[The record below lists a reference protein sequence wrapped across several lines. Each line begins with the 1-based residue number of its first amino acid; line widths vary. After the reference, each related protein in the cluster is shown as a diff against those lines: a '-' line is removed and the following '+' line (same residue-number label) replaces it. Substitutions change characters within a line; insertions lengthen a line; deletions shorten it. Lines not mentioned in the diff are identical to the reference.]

1 MRAIARFT
9 VRHARLTLGAWALV
23 LVAALVLGASATDH
37 IGQPSLRIPGSDS
50 ARASDLTSKEFGGT
64 ISMAVLL
71 QGPPKLVERRGPALV
86 RELQEIEG
94 VQVLSPWAI
103 GGERVLREPK
113 GQALLAL
120 QVSRPFDEISK
131 ETTPEVEAAIAR
143 AVRPPLTAQ
152 ITGLAPLVRALNQ
165 SSIDSL
171 HRGELLA
178 LPILFVMLLLIFGSP
193 VAALVPA
200 LSGLLVTRIGIAAL
214 GLIGREVD
222 IDALALNLVTMVG
235 LALGVDY
242 ALLVVSRF
250 REELAEGLSVAQAA
264 EEAGVRAGRTVLLA
278 GSALVL
284 GMACGMLVAP
294 GSLLVSSGIGVVVAA
309 LAAVAVAVLV
319 MPAALAVLGTSVN
332 RWSLRRTHG
341 AGAWLR
347 LSQRALRAPG
357 AAAFFVLLPLVLL
370 SAPALALNTG
380 PPDVANLPPDDAART
395 SYEAFE
401 RDRGAGW
408 STPYEVVFHT
418 DGPIT
423 TTKRLKALGRFQD
436 RVAKIQGVEAVLGP
450 AALLERTA
458 VLRALTRDLV
468 GGQRQVRRL
477 ERGLTRTRD
486 GNGTLRDGLGL
497 GAAGAGQLASG
508 IGRAAAGSQQL
519 ADGTSAAA
527 PQTERLAEGVQ
538 QTADGSKRLTGGLG
552 QARDGTRKL
561 ETNMDVLRD
570 SLVQADRDSDSKLS
584 TPASD
589 TQSAV
594 QSALRNL
601 GGITDPTVS
610 GNPGVQRAKADLT
623 RALSALGPL
632 KTNIASYTTDL
643 GTNATAAKELA
654 SGVAELADALDAL
667 ATGSG
672 RLEGGIEQTA
682 AGAKA
687 VADGVDQLSAGTAE
701 LTGGLRQLLNGPN
714 GNDGAT
720 ALAAA
725 LKRAYGGSN
734 EIGRALQLMLDSVV
748 RVRGT
753 NDARTAELRRS
764 GTDVDKAAGSGYF
777 VLAAIEGAKA
787 QTQTNV
793 GFATNAKSG
802 GNTARVIVVPRSG
815 PFAPDSADLRPELQ
829 READRTARQ
838 MQATAVV
845 GGPAV
850 VLDDFDEATGD
861 RFPLLIL
868 VLSLVTFLVLLA
880 AFRAPAL
887 ALLAVLLNLVT
898 VGAAVGVLV
907 LCFQGSDPLLGGSGQ
922 LDAIALMGIF
932 AIVFGLS
939 IDYEVFFMSRL
950 VEGRELTGTTDGAI
964 RHGLEKTAGII
975 TGAAF
980 IMAAVFLAFAV
991 SPVMNTRQFG
1001 VGTTVAVLLDATIVR
1016 LVLLPALVTLLGE
1029 RTWWVPRWLRRRSID
1044 PAASASASDPSPS
1057 ASG

>member
-9 VRHARLTLGAWALV
+9 IRHARLTLVAWLLV
-23 LVAALVLGASATDH
+23 LAAALAIGASATDH

-50 ARASDLTSKEFGGT
+50 ARASDITNRQFGGT

-71 QGPPKLVERRGPALV
+71 EGPPKVVEQRGPRLV
-86 RELQEIEG
+86 RELQDIEG
-94 VQVLSPWAI
+94 VEVLSPWAI
-103 GGERVLREPK
+103 GGERVLKEPR

-120 QVSRPFDEISK
+120 QVRRPFDRISE
-131 ETTPEVEAAIAR
+131 ETVPEVQAAIGR
-143 AVRPPLTAQ
+143 AVRPPLKAQ

-200 LSGLLVTRIGIAAL
+200 LSGLLVTRIGVAAL
-214 GLIGREVD
+214 GLVGREVD

-264 EEAGVRAGRTVLLA
+264 EEAAARAGRTVVVA
-278 GSALVL
+278 GGALIL

-309 LAAVAVAVLV
+309 LAAMAVAVLA
-319 MPAALAVLGTSVN
+319 MPAALAVLGTNVN
-332 RWSLRRTHG
+332 RWPLRRTHVG
-341 AGAWLR
+341 GAWVR
-347 LSQRALRAPG
+347 ISQRALRAPG

-380 PPDVANLPPDDAART
+380 PPDVANLPPDDAARK

-408 STPYEVVFHT
+408 STPYEVVFQT

-423 TTKRLKALGRFQD
+423 TTKRLRELGRFQD
-436 RVAKIQGVEAVLGP
+436 RVAKLRGVEAVLGP

-458 VLRALTRDLV
+458 VLRRLTRDLV
-468 GGQRQVRRL
+468 GGQKQVRRL
-477 ERGLTRTRD
+477 ERGLTRTR
-486 GNGTLRDGLGL
+486 NGTGQLRNGLGT
-497 GAAGAGQLASG
+497 GAAGAGLLADG
-508 IGRAAAGSQQL
+508 LGKAAAGSEAIAQ
-519 ADGTSAAA
+519 GTRDAA
-527 PQTERLAEGVQ
+527 PQTQRLADGVQ
-538 QTADGSKRLTGGLG
+538 QTADGSKKLTGGLD
-552 QARDGTRKL
+552 QARDGARKA
-561 ETNMDVLRD
+561 ETNMKVLRD
-570 SLVQADRDSDSKLS
+570 SLVEADRESDSKLS
-584 TPASD
+584 TPAAE

-610 GNPGVQRAKADLT
+610 GNPAVQRAKADLT

-654 SGVAELADALDAL
+654 RGITRLADALDLL
-667 ATGSG
+667 AAGSG
-672 RLEGGIEQTA
+672 KLEGGIEQTA
-682 AGAKA
+682 AGAQA
-687 VADGVDQLSAGTAE
+687 VANGVGQLSNGTAE
-701 LTGGLRQLLNGPN
+701 LSGGLQQLLNGPN
-714 GNDGAT
+714 GNDGAK

-725 LKRAYGGSN
+725 LRRAYGGSN

-753 NDARTAELRRS
+753 NELRQTQLRRN
-764 GTDVDKAAGSGYF
+764 GTDVDKAADSGYF
-777 VLAAIEGAKA
+777 VLAAIEGSQG

-815 PFAPDSADLRPELQ
+815 PFAPDSADLRPELE
-829 READRTARQ
+829 REAQRSAQR
-838 MQATAVV
+838 MKATAVV

-850 VLDDFDEATGD
+850 VLDDFDTATSG
-861 RFPLLIL
+861 RFPLLVL

-887 ALLAVLLNLVT
+887 ALLAVFLNLLT

-907 LCFQGSDPLLGGSGQ
+907 ICFQGDTPLLGGSGE

-950 VEGRELTGTTDGAI
+950 VEGREITGTTDGAI

-1001 VGTTVAVLLDATIVR
+1001 VGTTVAVLLDATVVR
-1016 LVLLPALVTLLGE
+1016 LILLPALVKLLGE
-1029 RTWWVPRWLRRRSID
+1029 RTWWVPRWLQRRSSG
-1044 PAASASASDPSPS
+1044 ASASPDPSPS
-1057 ASG
+1057 VSG

>member
-9 VRHARLTLGAWALV
+9 IRHARLTLAAWVLV
-23 LVAALVLGASATDH
+23 LAAALALGASATDH

-50 ARASDLTSKEFGGT
+50 ARASDVTNREFGGT

-71 QGPPKLVERRGPALV
+71 QGPPKVVERRGPRLV
-86 RELQEIEG
+86 RELQSIDG
-94 VQVLSPWAI
+94 VEVLSPWAI
-103 GGERVLREPK
+103 GGERVLKEPR

-120 QVSRPFDEISK
+120 QVRRPFDRISE
-131 ETTPEVEAAIAR
+131 ETVPAVQDAIQR
-143 AVRPPLTAQ
+143 TVRPPLKAQ

-214 GLIGREVD
+214 GLVGRQVD

-264 EEAGVRAGRTVLLA
+264 EEAAARAGRTVLLA
-278 GSALVL
+278 GGALIL

-309 LAAVAVAVLV
+309 LAAMAVAVLA
-319 MPAALAVLGTSVN
+319 MPAALALLGENVN
-332 RWSLRRTHG
+332 RWPVRRRHAG
-341 AGAWLR
+341 GAWLA

-370 SAPALALNTG
+370 TAPALALNTG
-380 PPDVANLPPDDAART
+380 PPDVANLPPDDAARV
-395 SYEAFE
+395 SYERFE

-423 TTKRLKALGRFQD
+423 TTKRLKELGRFQD
-436 RVAKIQGVEAVLGP
+436 RVAKLRGVEAVLGP

-468 GGQRQVRRL
+468 GGQKQVRRL
-477 ERGLTRTRD
+477 ERGLTRTRS
-486 GNGTLRDGLGL
+486 GTGQLRDGLGA
-497 GAAGAGQLASG
+497 GATGAGQLADG
-508 IGRAAAGSQQL
+508 LGKAAAGSQAIAQ
-519 ADGTSAAA
+519 GTSDAA
-527 PQTERLAEGVQ
+527 PQTARLAEGVQ
-538 QTADGSKRLTGGLG
+538 QTAAGSKRLTGGLG
-552 QARDGTRKL
+552 QARDGARKA
-561 ETNMDVLRD
+561 ETNMNVLRD
-570 SLVQADRDSDSKLS
+570 SLVEADRSSDSKLS
-584 TPASD
+584 TPAAE

-610 GNPGVQRAKADLT
+610 GNPAVQRAKADLS

-654 SGVAELADALDAL
+654 SGIAELADALDAL
-667 ATGSG
+667 AAGSG
-672 RLEGGIEQTA
+672 KLESGIEQTA
-682 AGAKA
+682 AGAQA
-687 VADGVDQLSAGTAE
+687 VSDGVGQLSAGTAE
-701 LTGGLRQLLNGPN
+701 LSGGLQQLLNGPN
-714 GNDGAT
+714 GNDGAK

-725 LKRAYGGSN
+725 LKRAYGGST

-748 RVRGT
+748 RVRST
-753 NDARTAELRRS
+753 NDARQTELRRG
-764 GTDVDKAAGSGYF
+764 GTSVDKAADSGYF
-777 VLAAIEGAKA
+777 VLAAIEGAQR

-829 READRTARQ
+829 READRSAAR
-838 MQATAVV
+838 MKATAVV

-850 VLDDFDEATGD
+850 VLNDFDRATGD
-861 RFPLLIL
+861 RFPLLVL

-880 AFRAPAL
+880 AFRAPML

-907 LCFQGSDPLLGGSGQ
+907 ICFQGDTPLLGGSGQ

-950 VEGRELTGTTDGAI
+950 VEGREITGTTEGAI

-1016 LVLLPALVTLLGE
+1016 LVLLPALVQLLGE
-1029 RTWWVPRWLRRRSID
+1029 RTWWVPRWLQRRSSD
-1044 PAASASASDPSPS
+1044 ASASPSDPSPS
-1057 ASG
+1057 AAG

>member
-1 MRAIARFT
+1 M
-9 VRHARLTLGAWALV
+9 L
-23 LVAALVLGASATDH
+23 
-37 IGQPSLRIPGSDS
+37 
-50 ARASDLTSKEFGGT
+50 KE
-64 ISMAVLL
+64 
-71 QGPPKLVERRGPALV
+71 PR
-86 RELQEIEG
+86 
-94 VQVLSPWAI
+94 
-103 GGERVLREPK
+103 

-120 QVSRPFDEISK
+120 QVRRPFDRISE
-131 ETTPEVEAAIAR
+131 ETVPEVEAAIRR
-143 AVRPPLTAQ
+143 AVRPPLSAQ
-152 ITGLAPLVRALNQ
+152 ITGLAPLVRALNE

-171 HRGELLA
+171 HKGELLA

-214 GLIGREVD
+214 GLVGREVD

-264 EEAGVRAGRTVLLA
+264 EEAAARAGRTVVVA
-278 GSALVL
+278 GGALIL

-294 GSLLVSSGIGVVVAA
+294 GSLLVSSGIGVIVAA
-309 LAAVAVAVLV
+309 VAAVAVAVLA
-319 MPAALAVLGTSVN
+319 MPAALAILGTNVN
-332 RWSLRRTHG
+332 RWPLRRAHVG
-341 AGAWLR
+341 GGAWVR

-380 PPDVANLPPDDAART
+380 PPNVANLPPDDAARL

-423 TTKRLKALGRFQD
+423 TTKRLRELGRFQD
-436 RVAKIQGVEAVLGP
+436 RVAKLRGVEAVLGP

-458 VLRALTRDLV
+458 VLRRLTRDLT
-468 GGQRQVRRL
+468 GGQKQVRRL
-477 ERGLTRTRD
+477 ERGLTGTRD
-486 GNGTLRDGLGL
+486 GTGQLRDGLGA
-497 GAAGAGQLASG
+497 GADGAGQLAAG
-508 IGRAAAGSQQL
+508 IGKAAEGSQ
-519 ADGTSAAA
+519 AIAEGTSAAA
-527 PQTERLAEGVQ
+527 PQTERLADGVQ
-538 QTADGSKRLTGGLG
+538 QTADGAGQLTGGLG
-552 QARDGTRKL
+552 QARDGARKA

-570 SLVQADRDSDSKLS
+570 SLVAADRDSDSKLS
-584 TPASD
+584 TPAAE

-654 SGVAELADALDAL
+654 SGIAELADALDAL
-667 ATGSG
+667 AAGSS

-682 AGAKA
+682 VGAKA
-687 VADGVDQLSAGTAE
+687 VADGVDQLSNGTAE
-701 LTGGLRQLLNGPN
+701 LSGGLRQLLDGPN
-714 GNDGAT
+714 GNDGAK
-720 ALAAA
+720 ALAVA
-725 LKRAYGGSN
+725 LRRAYGGSD

-753 NDARTAELRRS
+753 NEQRQSELRRS
-764 GTDVDKAAGSGYF
+764 GTDVDKAADSGYF
-777 VLAAIEGAKA
+777 VLAAIEGAQT

-829 READRTARQ
+829 READRSAKR
-838 MQATAVV
+838 MKATVVV

-850 VLDDFDEATGD
+850 VLDDFDRATSG
-861 RFPLLIL
+861 RFLLLVL

-907 LCFQGSDPLLGGSGQ
+907 LAFQGDTPLLGGSGE

-1001 VGTTVAVLLDATIVR
+1001 VGTTVAVLLDATVVR
-1016 LVLLPALVTLLGE
+1016 LVLLPALIKLLGE
-1029 RTWWVPRWLRRRSID
+1029 RTWWVPRPLQPRR
-1044 PAASASASDPSPS
+1044 PGGASASAPDPSPS

>member
-9 VRHARLTLGAWALV
+9 IRHARLTLAVWVLV
-23 LVAALVLGASATDH
+23 LAAALAFGASATDH

-50 ARASDLTSKEFGGT
+50 ARAADLTNREFGGT

-71 QGPPKLVERRGPALV
+71 TGPPKVVEQRGPRLV
-86 RELQEIEG
+86 RELQDIEG
-94 VQVLSPWAI
+94 VEVLSPWAI
-103 GGERVLREPK
+103 GGERVLKEPR

-120 QVSRPFDEISK
+120 QVRRPFDRISE
-131 ETTPEVEAAIAR
+131 ETVPAVEQAIDRAA
-143 AVRPPLTAQ
+143 RPPLKTQ
-152 ITGLAPLVRALNQ
+152 ITGLAPLVRALNE

-200 LSGLLVTRIGIAAL
+200 LSGLLVTRIGIAVL
-214 GLIGREVD
+214 GLIGREID

-250 REELAEGLSVAQAA
+250 REELAEGLSVADAA
-264 EEAGVRAGRTVLLA
+264 EEAAVRAGRTVVLA
-278 GSALVL
+278 GGALIL

-309 LAAVAVAVLV
+309 IGAVAVTVLA
-319 MPAALAVLGTSVN
+319 MPAALAVLGTNVN
-332 RWSLRRTHG
+332 RWPVRRTHHG
-341 AGAWLR
+341 GAWVR
-347 LSQRALRAPG
+347 ISRRALRAPG

-380 PPDVANLPPDDAART
+380 PPDVANLPPDDAARV

-418 DGPIT
+418 NGPIT
-423 TTKRLKALGRFQD
+423 TTKRLRELGRFQD
-436 RVAKIQGVEAVLGP
+436 RVAKRKGVEAVLGP

-458 VLRALTRDLV
+458 VLRRLTRDLV
-468 GGQRQVRRL
+468 GGQKQVRRL
-477 ERGLTRTRD
+477 EGGLKRTR
-486 GNGTLRDGLGL
+486 NGTGQLRDGLGA
-497 GAAGAGQLASG
+497 GADGAGQLAAG
-508 IGRAAAGSQQL
+508 LGKAAAGSQAI

-527 PQTERLAEGVQ
+527 PKTQQLADGVQ
-538 QTADGSKRLTGGLG
+538 QTADGAGQLTGGLG
-552 QARDGTRKL
+552 QARDGARKA
-561 ETNMDVLRD
+561 ETNMNVLRD
-570 SLVQADRDSDSKLS
+570 SLVDADADSDSKLS
-584 TPASD
+584 TPAAE

-610 GNPGVQRAKADLT
+610 GNPAVQRAKADLT

-654 SGVAELADALDAL
+654 SGIAELADALDAL
-667 ATGSG
+667 AAGSG
-672 RLEGGIEQTA
+672 KLEGGIEQTA

-687 VADGVDQLSAGTAE
+687 VADGVGQLSSGTAE
-701 LTGGLRQLLNGPN
+701 LTGGLQQLLNGPN
-714 GNDGAT
+714 GNDGAK

-725 LKRAYGGSN
+725 LRRAYGGSN

-748 RVRGT
+748 RVRST
-753 NDARTAELRRS
+753 NDVRQAQLRRG
-764 GTDVDKAAGSGYF
+764 GTSVDKAADSGYF
-777 VLAAIEGAKA
+777 VLAAIEGAET

-802 GNTARVIVVPRSG
+802 GNTARVIVVPRDG

-829 READRTARQ
+829 QEADRSARR
-838 MQATAVV
+838 MNATAVV

-850 VLDDFDEATGD
+850 VLDDFDNATSG
-861 RFPLLIL
+861 RFLLLVL

-880 AFRAPAL
+880 AFRAPML

-907 LCFQGSDPLLGGSGQ
+907 LCFQGDNPLLGGSGQ

-1001 VGTTVAVLLDATIVR
+1001 VGTTVAVLLDATVVR
-1016 LVLLPALVTLLGE
+1016 LVLLPALVKLLGE
-1029 RTWWVPRWLRRRSID
+1029 RTWWVPRWLQRRPPRE
-1044 PAASASASDPSPS
+1044 PSDPGPEPEL
-1057 ASG
+1057 AEA